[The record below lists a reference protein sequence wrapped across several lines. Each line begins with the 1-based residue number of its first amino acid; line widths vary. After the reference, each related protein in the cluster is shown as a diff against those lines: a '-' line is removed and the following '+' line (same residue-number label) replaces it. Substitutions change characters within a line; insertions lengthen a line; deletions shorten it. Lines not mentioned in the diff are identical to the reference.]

1 MKSTTTIK
9 ENYEFR
15 RMYAKGKSGVSSC
28 LVVYYRKNRLGH
40 NRLGVTVSTKLGH
53 AVVRNRVRR
62 RIREIFRLS
71 QGKMKQGYDIIVVAR
86 TRAAHA
92 DYWELKRAF
101 EKRAKSSASGSL
113 RHEKAHAFSHP
124 VLSRGDLALPSPLLP
139 LYPHLLAVRA
149 RGHREVRRF

>member
-1 MKSTTTIK
+1 MKSTATVK
-9 ENYEFR
+9 QNYEFR

-28 LVVYYRKNRLGH
+28 LVVYFRRNHYGH

-62 RIREIFRLS
+62 RLREIFRLS
-71 QGKMKQGYDIIVVAR
+71 QGKMKQGYDVIVVAR

-101 EKRAKSSASGSL
+101 EKTCGKLGL
-113 RHEKAHAFSHP
+113 WEQKA
-124 VLSRGDLALPSPLLP
+124 
-139 LYPHLLAVRA
+139 
-149 RGHREVRRF
+149 

>member
-62 RIREIFRLS
+62 RLRELYRLHR
-71 QGKMKQGYDIIVVAR
+71 QEMLPGYDVIAVAR
-86 TRAAHA
+86 MRAVDMPYAK
-92 DYWELKRAF
+92 L
-101 EKRAKSSASGSL
+101 EKQYL
-113 RHEKAHAFSHP
+113 RC
-124 VLSRGDLALPSPLLP
+124 LAQLGLL
-139 LYPHLLAVRA
+139 
-149 RGHREVRRF
+149 REDV

>member
-62 RIREIFRLS
+62 RLRELYRLHR
-71 QGKMKQGYDIIVVAR
+71 QEMLPGYDLIVESIHL
-86 TRAAHA
+86 AAKKGA
-92 DYWELKRAF
+92 
-101 EKRAKSSASGSL
+101 
-113 RHEKAHAFSHP
+113 
-124 VLSRGDLALPSPLLP
+124 ALWKK
-139 LYPHLLAVRA
+139 
-149 RGHREVRRF
+149 

>member
-1 MKSTTTIK
+1 MKSTTTVK

-62 RIREIFRLS
+62 RLRELYRLH
-71 QGKMKQGYDIIVVAR
+71 KAELLPGYDLIVVAR
-86 TRAAHA
+86 
-92 DYWELKRAF
+92 
-101 EKRAKSSASGSL
+101 
-113 RHEKAHAFSHP
+113 
-124 VLSRGDLALPSPLLP
+124 
-139 LYPHLLAVRA
+139 VRA
-149 RGHREVRRF
+149 VDMPYAKLEKQYLHCLSQLELLREDA

>member
-1 MKSTTTIK
+1 MKSTTTVK

-71 QGKMKQGYDIIVVAR
+71 QGKMKQGYDCIVVAR

-101 EKRAKSSASGSL
+101 EKTCKKLDLWETQARNAFCCFSSGFTAGP
-113 RHEKAHAFSHP
+113 SHP
-124 VLSRGDLALPSPLLP
+124 TVPPAAALSPRALNTRSK
-139 LYPHLLAVRA
+139 RS
-149 RGHREVRRF
+149 RSTGR